1 MLESIRKRRN
11 SIVIL
16 VAFAAIII
24 VFIFWGAGPSNN
36 DNQNKTAVAIVD
48 GMEIPVREYAALYK
62 KEVDYY
68 RSTFKDQFTDDVAR
82 KMDLKHRSLDILI
95 NRALALKDADA
106 KSIKVAPEDIQAAI
120 KSIPAFTKN
129 GAFDKDT
136 YFKVLSANRIS
147 PAEFERS
154 IEDDILT
161 GKVRETVVKDLSV
174 TDDEVKA
181 AFKKELRKLNFSYAA
196 FDGDGLKNSIKVTD
210 EEGQAFLKD
219 NGSAFMVPV
228 KIKAFYAFIG
238 YKDAA
243 SKAKVADEDIN
254 AFYEKNKD
262 QYALPERVKARH
274 ILVRPTPGA
283 ADMDK
288 AKTDAKA
295 KLEDI
300 IKKIKA
306 GAKFAEMARK
316 HSDDPGSAKAG
327 GDLDW
332 FGRGVMIKPFEET
345 AFSLKKG
352 EMSGTIE
359 TEFGYHVILVEDKKD
374 ASARP
379 LSEVSADIK
388 RNLTFDKARAFAK
401 DTASLLGAKLKEMK
415 EIAEMK
421 KAANDAGLTAAVT
434 EPFSEADKRIELVSN
449 EMLRDVVF
457 GLRAGEVSPAVETHE
472 GVYVIKAVEKI
483 DAHVPEY
490 KAVSARVK
498 AMLILRKA
506 DETAKKKAEELLAK
520 AKGGGDLAALAR
532 AEGVAIDETGLF
544 SKSQGFIPRVG
555 AFSGDK
561 PALFDLT
568 EAAPYYPEVLEANG
582 RYYVMKLKAT
592 KEADESAY
600 ESMKEQLRARIKAEK
615 QEEAVSAWLK
625 DLRGKAKIKIFE
637 DML

>member
-16 VAFAAIII
+16 VAFAAIIV

-48 GMEIPVREYAALYK
+48 GVEIPVREYAALYK
-62 KEVDYY
+62 KELDYY
-68 RSTFKDQFTDDVAR
+68 RTTFKGQFTEEVAR

-106 KSIKVAPEDIQAAI
+106 KGVKVATEDIQAAI
-120 KSIPAFTKN
+120 RSIPAFTKN
-129 GAFDKDT
+129 GAFDKET
-136 YFKVLSANRIS
+136 YIKVLNANRIS
-147 PAEFERS
+147 PSEFEKS

-181 AFKKELRKLNFSYAA
+181 AYKKEMSKVNLSYAA
-196 FDGDGLKNSIKVTD
+196 FDGDRLKSSIKVTD
-210 EEGQAFLKD
+210 EEGQAFLKT

-243 SKAKVADEDIN
+243 AKAKATDEDVK

-262 QYALPERVKARH
+262 QFALPERVKARH
-274 ILVRPTPGA
+274 ILVRPAPDA
-283 ADMDK
+283 ADAEK
-288 AKTDAKA
+288 AKADARA

-306 GAKFAEMARK
+306 GAKFADMAKK
-316 HSDDPGSAKAG
+316 HSDDPGSAKVG
-327 GDLDW
+327 GDLGE

-345 AFSLKKG
+345 AFALKKG

-374 ASARP
+374 PSARA
-379 LSEVSADIK
+379 LSEVSADIRK
-388 RNLTFDKARAFAK
+388 NLNFDKARSFAK
-401 DTASLLGAKLKEMK
+401 DSASLLGAKMK
-415 EIAEMK
+415 DMKTVEEMK
-421 KAANDAGLTAAVT
+421 KAASEAGLKATVT
-434 EPFSEADKRIELVSN
+434 EPFSDADKRIELVSN

-472 GVYVIKAVEKI
+472 GVYVIKAVEKV
-483 DAHVPEY
+483 DSHVPEY
-490 KAVSARVK
+490 KDVSARVK
-498 AMLILRKA
+498 AMLILKKA

-520 AKGGGDLAALAR
+520 AKGGADLAVAAK
-532 AEGVAIDETGLF
+532 AEGVAIEETGLF
-544 SKSQGFIPRVG
+544 SKSQGFVPKIG

-568 EAAPYYPEVLEANG
+568 DAAPYYPEVLEANG
-582 RYYVMKLKAT
+582 RYYVLKLKAT
-592 KEADESAY
+592 KEADETAF
-600 ESMKEQLRARIKAEK
+600 ESMKEPLKARLKAQK
-615 QEEAVSAWLK
+615 QEDAVSAWLK
-625 DLRGKAKIKIFE
+625 DLRTKAKIKVFE

>member
-48 GMEIPVREYAALYK
+48 GVEIPVREYAALYK
-62 KEVDYY
+62 KELDYY
-68 RSTFKDQFTDDVAR
+68 RTTFKGQFTEEVAR

-95 NRALALKDADA
+95 NRSLALKDADA
-106 KSIKVAPEDIQAAI
+106 KGVKVSPEDIQAAI
-120 KSIPAFTKN
+120 KSIPSFTKN
-129 GAFDKDT
+129 GAFDKET

-147 PAEFERS
+147 PSEFEKS

-161 GKVRETVVKDLSV
+161 GKVRETVVKGLSV

-181 AFKKELRKLNFSYAA
+181 AFKKEMGKVNLSYAA
-196 FDGDGLKNSIKVTD
+196 FDGDRLKSSIKVTD
-210 EEGQAFLKD
+210 EEGQAFLKT
-219 NGSAFMVPV
+219 NGSAFMLPV
-228 KIKAFYAFIG
+228 KVKAFYAFIG

-243 SKAKVADEDIN
+243 AKAKATDDDVK

-262 QYALPERVKARH
+262 QFALPERVKARH
-274 ILVRPTPGA
+274 ILVRPAPDA
-283 ADMDK
+283 ADMNK
-288 AKTDAKA
+288 AKADAKA

-300 IKKIKA
+300 AKKIKA
-306 GAKFAEMARK
+306 GAKFADMARK
-316 HSDDPGSAKAG
+316 FSDDPGSARMG
-327 GDLDW
+327 GDLGE

-345 AFSLKKG
+345 AFALKKG
-352 EMSGTIE
+352 EMSGIIE

-374 ASARP
+374 PSARP

-388 RNLTFDKARAFAK
+388 KNLNFDKARAFAK
-401 DTASLLGAKLKEMK
+401 DSAAMLGAKLKDMK
-415 EIAEMK
+415 SVDEMK
-421 KAANDAGLTAAVT
+421 KAANDAGLKATVT
-434 EPFSEADKRIELVSN
+434 EPFSDADKRIELVSN

-472 GVYVIKAVEKI
+472 GVYVIKAVEKV
-483 DAHVPEY
+483 DSHVPEY
-490 KAVSARVK
+490 KDVSARVK
-498 AMLILRKA
+498 AMLILKKA

-520 AKGGGDLAALAR
+520 AKGGAELAVAAK
-532 AEGVAIDETGLF
+532 AEGVAIEETGLF
-544 SKSQGFIPRVG
+544 SKSQGFVPKIG

-561 PALFDLT
+561 PGLFDLT
-568 EAAPYYPEVLEANG
+568 DAAPYYPEVLEANG
-582 RYYVMKLKAT
+582 RYYVLKLKAT
-592 KEADESAY
+592 KEADETAFAA
-600 ESMKEQLRARIKAEK
+600 MKEPLKARLISQK

-625 DLRGKAKIKIFE
+625 DLRSKAKIKVFE